1 MSWKFPK
8 RVPRT
13 NNPLS
18 PEDLAEG
25 LRPFYEVSGD
35 INEHNIKS
43 SSITSGLTP
52 GVDTASDL
60 AYRVSEVNNYDA
72 SALFSLSSQDRYVLT
87 TGWTELNDTATSFST
102 EGAPFLIFAA
112 IDYGLNEAE
121 ESRAQA
127 QFVVTLNGSALIET
141 GVGCFDAGAIS
152 PIHEQG
158 VAGLSSR
165 CCIDAVIYV
174 PPGKHTLALA
184 ARVLSV
190 PNAENTDSG
199 FIYVRNTQ
207 FICVELAR

>member
-25 LRPFYEVSGD
+25 LRPFYGASGD
-35 INEHNIKS
+35 VNEHNIKS

-60 AYRVSEVNNYDA
+60 AYRLSEVDNYDA
-72 SALFSLSSQDRYVLT
+72 STLFSLSSQDSYVLT
-87 TGWTELNDTATSFST
+87 TGWTELNDTATVFST

-112 IDYGLNEAE
+112 IDYGMSEADGGN
-121 ESRAQA
+121 AQA

-141 GVGCFDAGAIS
+141 GVGCFDPGVIS
-152 PIHEQG
+152 PVHEVG
-158 VAGLSSR
+158 ISGLYSR

-184 ARVLSV
+184 TRVLSI
-190 PNAENTDSG
+190 PTKEDTDSAS
-199 FIYVRNTQ
+199 IYVRNTQ
-207 FICVELAR
+207 FVCVELAR